1 MHQKTVVCRTGIRAE
16 FTERTR
22 HCGLRLRTL
31 LLVLLVSLRRLGP
44 EGYEPA
50 CGNPKGRKLKL
61 EKATFRSRRPSVA
74 TA

>member
-1 MHQKTVVCRTGIRAE
+1 VHQKTVVCRTGIRAE

-44 EGYEPA
+44 G
-50 CGNPKGRKLKL
+50 GL
-61 EKATFRSRRPSVA
+61 
-74 TA
+74 